1 MRCCG
6 SFDGSKVISLHPA
19 TRLVAWAALVVFA
32 QLARGPWL
40 WGLGLVVLV
49 GAFLFARHR
58 AWRLVKRVRVLLL
71 VLWVLFALFTPGEL
85 IVPFLGGAGP
95 TQEGIA
101 AASMHCVQLLVVVL
115 LVAVLLETTRDQEL
129 VAGLMV
135 LARPLG
141 RFGLPVER
149 LAVRVL
155 LVFRYVETP
164 PGGGWRALLVHDE
177 TSPAVENLRIQTI
190 PLRWWDGLVAGS
202 VVVLILLG
210 AFR

>member
-1 MRCCG
+1 MIG
-6 SFDGSKVISLHPA
+6 LHPA
-19 TRLVAWAALVVFA
+19 TRLVAWAALVVLA

-49 GAFLFARHR
+49 VAVLFARHR

-85 IVPFLGGAGP
+85 VIPFLGSVGP
-95 TQEGIA
+95 TQEGLW

-115 LVAVLLETTRDQEL
+115 LVAVLLETTREQDL

-135 LARPLG
+135 LAKPLRG
-141 RFGLPVER
+141 LGLPVDR

-155 LVFRYVETP
+155 LVFRYVERP
-164 PGGGWRALLVHDE
+164 PAGGWRALLVREDV
-177 TSPAVENLRIQTI
+177 TPVVESLRIRVF
-190 PLRWWDGLVAGS
+190 PLRWWDGLLGLG

-210 AFR
+210 AVR

>member
-1 MRCCG
+1 M
-6 SFDGSKVISLHPA
+6 
-19 TRLVAWAALVVFA
+19 
-32 QLARGPWL
+32 
-40 WGLGLVVLV
+40 

-85 IVPFLGGAGP
+85 VVPFLGNAGP
-95 TQEGIA
+95 TLEGIA

-115 LVAVLLETTRDQEL
+115 LVAVLLESTRDQEL
-129 VAGLMV
+129 VTGLMV
-135 LARPLG
+135 LAGPLG
-141 RFGLPVER
+141 RLGLPVER

-155 LVFRYVETP
+155 LVFRYVESP
-164 PGGGWRALLVHDE
+164 PNGGWRALLVHDD
-177 TSPAVENLRIQTI
+177 TLLAVESLCIRTL

-210 AFR
+210 ALH

>member
-1 MRCCG
+1 M
-6 SFDGSKVISLHPA
+6 ISLHPA
-19 TRLVAWAALVVFA
+19 TRLVAWAALVVLA

-49 GAFLFARHR
+49 GGFLFARHR

-85 IVPFLGGAGP
+85 VIPFLGSAGP
-95 TQEGIA
+95 TLEGIA

-115 LVAVLLETTRDQEL
+115 LVAVLLESTRDQEL

-141 RFGLPVER
+141 GLGLPVER

-155 LVFRYVETP
+155 LVFRYVESP
-164 PGGGWRALLVHDE
+164 PRGGWRALLVHGDK
-177 TSPAVENLRIQTI
+177 SPSVESLRIRML

-210 AFR
+210 ALR